1 MSTAVVVLLAVGVIS
16 WLFRVAAITLLPAT
30 RLPSVARRLL
40 DHAVPAALA
49 AMVGAGLAGGAA
61 LPDLATRLPVLAGAA
76 VTAVLAWRVRGI
88 VLPVMAG
95 LAAAWVLSIATCDQW
110 LGVRSPRTWDWAIW
124 SRKS

>member
-1 MSTAVVVLLAVGVIS
+1 VGVVSTAVVVLLSVGVLS

-30 RLPSVARRLL
+30 RLPPPVWRLL

-49 AMVGAGLAGGAA
+49 AMVGAGIAGGAA
-61 LPDLATRLPVLAGAA
+61 LPDLASRLPVLAGAV

-95 LAAAWVLSIATCDQW
+95 LAAAWVLSM
-110 LGVRSPRTWDWAIW
+110 L
-124 SRKS
+124 

>member
-1 MSTAVVVLLAVGVIS
+1 MSTAVVVLLAAGVLS
-16 WLFRVAAITLLPAT
+16 WLFRVGAITLLPAT
-30 RLPSVARRLL
+30 RLPPPVRRLL

-61 LPDLATRLPVLAGAA
+61 LPDLAPRLPVLAGAA

-95 LAAAWVLSIATCDQW
+95 LAAAWVLSVLVI
-110 LGVRSPRTWDWAIW
+110 
-124 SRKS
+124 

>member
-1 MSTAVVVLLAVGVIS
+1 VGVVSTAVVVLLAVGVIS

-30 RLPSVARRLL
+30 RLPPVARRLL

-61 LPDLATRLPVLAGAA
+61 LPDLASRLPVLAGAA

-95 LAAAWVLSIATCDQW
+95 LAAAWLLS
-110 LGVRSPRTWDWAIW
+110 LV
-124 SRKS
+124 